1 MTIYAVLVSIGVLVL
16 LIAGA
21 GIVVLNFYK
30 KVDQGR
36 ALIVNTMKSEPLVT
50 FTGAVVYPIIH
61 RSEVMDISVK
71 TIEIDR
77 RGKEGLI
84 CKDNIRAD
92 IKVTFFVRVN
102 KTKEDVLKVAQAIGC
117 ARASDQKTIEE
128 LFSAKFSEALKTVG
142 KHIDFEGLY
151 TQRNDFKDKII
162 EVIGRD
168 LNGYVLEDAAI
179 DYLEQTPLTSL
190 DASNILD
197 AQGIRKITELTAIEH
212 VRTNEYENNEKKLI
226 RKQDVEAQE
235 AILELDRQKADA
247 ESKQAREIATVKARE
262 KAEELR
268 VAAEERLKAENAR
281 IKADEEIAINE
292 ENKTRQVEVARKNRE
307 RVIGVETERVQKD
320 RDLEAISRERE
331 VELQRISKE
340 KELEKERKEIQ
351 DVIRQRIAVEK
362 TVAEEEERIKT
373 LRLVEDAK
381 RHKDASIIKAEGEA
395 QEQLVKDIKAAEASE
410 QASRHEAKKRLTIAE
425 AELEAADRLA
435 KAKMRLAEGV
445 QAEAAATGLADVRV
459 REAGAIATEKQGMAE
474 ARVTVEK
481 MQATAV
487 GEEAQGQAR
496 VRVREAEAAA
506 LEKVGLA
513 EATVSREKALA
524 EAVGTKEK
532 LTAEAVGTK
541 EKLAAEASGIAS
553 KAAAMKALDEAGR
566 GHEEF
571 RLRLDKEKAVELEHI
586 HARRE
591 VAEAQA
597 RLIGEAFKSAKID
610 IVGGDGAF
618 FDRMVN
624 AISMGKSIDGFVG
637 RSESLQTVLKPYLS
651 GEGDLAADLKDVLSR
666 PALGSGDIQNLTISA
681 VIASL
686 MGRADAQGKLKLQ
699 KLLETAR
706 SLGIDSL
713 KS

>member
-1 MTIYAVLVSIGVLVL
+1 MSIYAVLVSIGVLVL

-84 CKDNIRAD
+84 CQDNIRAD

-117 ARASDQKTIEE
+117 ARASDQRTIEE

-142 KHIDFEGLY
+142 KHMDFEALY

-179 DYLEQTPLTSL
+179 DYLEQTPLSSL
-190 DASNILD
+190 DSSNILD
-197 AQGIRKITELTAIEH
+197 AQGIRKIVELTAIEH
-212 VRTNEYENNEKKLI
+212 VRTNEYQNNERKLI
-226 RKQDVEAQE
+226 KKQDVEAQE

-247 ESKQAREIATVKARE
+247 ESKQAREIATVRARE
-262 KAEELR
+262 KAEEMR

-331 VELQRISKE
+331 VELQRIFKE

-373 LRLVEDAK
+373 LRLLEEAK
-381 RHKDASIIKAEGEA
+381 RNKEAAIIQAEGEA
-395 QEQLVKDIKAAEASE
+395 QQGLVKDIKAAEAGE
-410 QASRHEAKKRLTIAE
+410 LASRFDAKKRLTLAD
-425 AELEAADRLA
+425 AELEAADRTA
-435 KAKMRLAEGV
+435 KAKIRIAEGV
-445 QAEAAATGLADVRV
+445 QAEQAATGLADVRV
-459 REAGAIATEKQGMAE
+459 REAGALATEKQGVAE
-474 ARVTVEK
+474 ARVILEK
-481 MQATAV
+481 MQATAT

-496 VRVREAEAAA
+496 VRVREADAAA
-506 LEKVGLA
+506 VEKLGLA
-513 EATVSREKALA
+513 EASVSKEKALA
-524 EAVGTKEK
+524 EAAGI
-532 LTAEAVGTK
+532 K
-541 EKLAAEASGIAS
+541 EKLASEASGIHD
-553 KAAAMKALDEAGR
+553 KATAMKALDEAGR

-571 RLRLDKEKAVELEHI
+571 RLRLDKERAVDLEQI
-586 HARRE
+586 HAQRE

-618 FDRMVN
+618 FDRMIN
-624 AISMGKSIDGFVG
+624 AISMGKSVDGFVG
-637 RSESLQTVLKPYLS
+637 RSESMQTVLKPYLS
-651 GEGDLAADLKDVLSR
+651 GEGDLARDLKDVLSR
-666 PALGSGDIQNLTISA
+666 PALGSSDVQNLTISA
-681 VIASL
+681 LIASL
-686 MGRADAQGKLKLQ
+686 MGHADAPGKLKLQ

-713 KS
+713 NG